1 MPLKE
6 FSRKNSTDF
15 LDITTENVNNHQ
27 LHNLTIYQN
36 YESNYFSTK
45 CVVAVQNPKPFTALF
60 TIQIKLKLKLGLPM
74 LV

>member
-36 YESNYFSTK
+36 YKSNYFSTK
-45 CVVAVQNPKPFTALF
+45 CVVPKPFTALF
-60 TIQIKLKLKLGLPM
+60 TSQIKLKLKLGLPM